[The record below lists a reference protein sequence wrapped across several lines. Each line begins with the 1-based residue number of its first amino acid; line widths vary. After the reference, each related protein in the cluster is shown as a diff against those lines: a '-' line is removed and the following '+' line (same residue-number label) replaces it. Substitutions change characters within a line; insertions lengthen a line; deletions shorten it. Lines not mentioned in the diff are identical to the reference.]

1 MAAPNTMEN
10 VTRPRMLVFSTITVS
25 NFHVVLSAGL
35 MMAPV
40 SDVLI
45 LSGH

>member
-1 MAAPNTMEN
+1 MATPNTMEKE
-10 VTRPRMLVFSTITVS
+10 TKPRMLVFGTIFVL

-40 SDVLI
+40 LDVLI
-45 LSGH
+45 LSSH